1 MSLRFL
7 KIFRRVRFDNKESSS
22 STKNIFGIIHPLID
36 LIEIELIVK
45 LCIIPNLT
53 CDGLLFIFYNKQRL
67 IIWLLTLRVLTKGDV
82 LV

>member
-7 KIFRRVRFDNKESSS
+7 KIFRRIRFNNKEPSS
-22 STKNIFGIIHPLID
+22 STKNIFGLIHPLID

-45 LCIIPNLT
+45 LSIIPNLT
-53 CDGLLFIFYNKQRL
+53 CDGLLFIFYKQRL